1 MEFYKRVL
9 KLHHFRNL
17 GRKSP
22 TELLLNSSFE
32 KHGGLV
38 ILVGENNVGKS
49 NVLEAL
55 TIFNDADI
63 KLCSEEDYFKNH
75 KKDTLLSLEEETIL
89 DRKITGFSC
98 VDLKIQTKEV
108 NKGLKELSKTL
119 ISYPFEKHV
128 EALGEQ
134 CNNSVYI
141 PTNNNDYS
149 KICTLVSNFINL
161 ITSYNSLGLF
171 LHFYKEKLKLS
182 EFVTEYANATNNLFF
197 KELIKHVSG
206 NSEWIKNFC
215 QCIKEIIKHNTPD
228 KKYNTDEFFVMRQH
242 KQNQLAK
249 IYSCFKKLSEGEI
262 KPKDVEYILKKLEE
276 LDKIFKTTDFTKFT
290 PKTEALLNEQ
300 SQEKLSEFVKEMI
313 EKIDEKYPINE
324 NFKQQ
329 FRTFRLNIGN
339 LKKEI
344 KNSLKNL
351 DKIGEDFERKKER
364 LIREIEN
371 DCKNQKVLK
380 FNYDVLLD
388 NIQQICKNYIASH
401 AVNDVSKDIK
411 SMMCQL
417 YLKKIDLLVNSE
429 IEQYRYNDFLE
440 SARKFLWEDI
450 KTLDEKSGVH
460 LFPKNIGEIKDKFET
475 NKEKF
480 KQSKNYSEF
489 AEYCRECNPYTAFQN
504 LKNKVQ
510 FPLSGGLSYKSYKLV
525 PTMKEYKEPKITD
538 NDFKAVLFTCIDY
551 SSLSEFDQWDWFFRN
566 SLFRKMDFHP
576 NAIWNFFGSILKDG
590 QALQIIMF
598 DKNNDLV
605 IYDSEKSF
613 NIPKKYLQ
621 EIDQELLK
629 EIRQSKHLFPIEVK
643 RKYNNNVCQFEFFKK
658 DTSHL
663 LFKVNFTE
671 ILENLAEILEYNMQ
685 LKIDSLITKEFN
697 KLLAIAEDSSQ
708 NSYQLKIHVR
718 HNNKFYDYS
727 KKSTA
732 YEIKLEIHDCRKSH
746 DHNEPII
753 LSQQSTGFQ
762 WAFNF
767 MFGFLYNVG
776 SDFSFNKNIIYVMD
790 EPATHLSV
798 PARKEFRRFLKEYA
812 HKNHV
817 TFVLATHDPFLVD
830 TDHLDEIRIVEKE
843 TEGSVIKNHFN
854 YPLNNA
860 GKDSDALD
868 KIKRSLGVGQ
878 HVFHNP
884 QKHRII
890 FVEGITDYC
899 YLSAFK
905 LYFNEREYKDNP
917 IPFTFLP
924 ISGLKN
930 NPNDMEET
938 IKKLCKLDNHPI
950 VLTDD
955 DRKCVFN
962 QKATSERFKKANE
975 EMHDPI
981 RILQLSKCDENF
993 KQIED
998 CFSANDRKKYAKNKQ
1013 MELAMAF
1020 KTRLLYGE
1028 KDDVVSEETKKNFL
1042 KLFEWIKKECNNPTI
1057 KKEYIKFDY
1066 NTPRIIIERILMF
1079 KKMCLSLIAISGV
1092 CVGAKDLDFKLD
1104 YRATG
1109 GKLMGKMT
1117 DSSLL
1122 SITSMNDEPVVI
1134 KNLIVNRGNSC
1145 EATKKV
1151 EPKLGDKFKKEKLF
1165 DHELKYSQ
1173 QIFYRLDCKP
1183 NQLLEVKIIT
1193 DKGEYYHKFSK

>member
-17 GRKSP
+17 GKNSP

-38 ILVGENNVGKS
+38 VLVGENNVGKS

-55 TIFNDADI
+55 TIFNDADV
-63 KLCSEEDYFKNH
+63 KLCSEEYYFKNH
-75 KKDTLLSLEEETIL
+75 KKDTLLSLEEEAIL
-89 DRKITGFSC
+89 DHKITGFSC
-98 VDLKIQTKEV
+98 MDLKIQTEEIGE
-108 NKGLKELSKTL
+108 GLKELSKTL

-149 KICTLVSNFINL
+149 NICTLVSDFINL

-171 LHFYKEKLKLS
+171 LDFYKEKLKLS
-182 EFVTEYANATNNLFF
+182 ELVTEYANATNNMLF

-206 NSEWIKNFC
+206 NSEGIKNFC
-215 QCIKEIIKHNTPD
+215 QCIKEIIKRNTPD
-228 KKYNTDEFFVMRQH
+228 KKYNTDEFFIMGQH
-242 KQNQLAK
+242 KQNQLEK

-262 KPKDVEYILKKLEE
+262 KPQNEDILKKLKS
-276 LDKIFKTTDFTKFT
+276 LDEIFKTTDFNTKFT
-290 PKTEALLNEQ
+290 PKTEI
-300 SQEKLSEFVKEMI
+300 KDITKE
-313 EKIDEKYPINE
+313 IDEKYPINE
-324 NFKQQ
+324 KFKQQ
-329 FRTFRLNIGN
+329 FRTFQLNIGN
-339 LKKEI
+339 LKKKI
-344 KNSLKNL
+344 KNSLKYLEKTREN
-351 DKIGEDFERKKER
+351 FERKKER

-411 SMMCQL
+411 SMMCQF
-417 YLKKIDLLVNSE
+417 YLKQIDLLLNSE
-429 IEQYRYNDFLE
+429 IKQYRYSDFFE
-440 SARKFLWEDI
+440 SARKSLWENI
-450 KTLDEKSGVH
+450 KTLDEKSGTR
-460 LFPKNIGEIKDKFET
+460 LFPKNPKEIKEKFED

-480 KQSKNYSEF
+480 KQSKNHYEF

-510 FPLSGGLSYKSYKLV
+510 FPLSGGLSYKFDKLV
-525 PTMKEYKEPKITD
+525 PTIKEYKELKITD
-538 NDFKAVLFTCIDY
+538 NDLKTALFTCIDY
-551 SSLSEFDQWDWFFRN
+551 SSPSEFDQSDWFFRN
-566 SLFRKMDFHP
+566 SLFRKMGFHP
-576 NAIWNFFGSILKDG
+576 NTIWNFFGRILKDG

-605 IYDSEKSF
+605 IYDFEKSF

-629 EIRQSKHLFPIEVK
+629 EIRQSEFPFNIEAK
-643 RKYNNNVCQFEFFKK
+643 GECDNNVCQFEFFKK

-671 ILENLAEILEYNMQ
+671 ILENIAEILEYNMQ
-685 LKIDSLITKEFN
+685 LKIDSLIAKEFN
-697 KLLAIAEDSSQ
+697 KLLAIAEDSPQ
-708 NSYQLKIHVR
+708 DSYQLKIHVR

-727 KKSTA
+727 KEYTA
-732 YEIKLEIHDCRKSH
+732 YEIKLEVYDCRKSH
-746 DHNEPII
+746 DQNEPII

-817 TFVLATHDPFLVD
+817 TFVVATHDPFLVD

-843 TEGSVIKNHFN
+843 TEGSAIKNSFN

-860 GKDSDALD
+860 SKDSDALYQ
-868 KIKRSLGVGQ
+868 IKRSLGVGQ

-905 LYFNEREYKDNP
+905 LYFNKREFKDNP

-938 IKKLCKLDNHPI
+938 IQKLCELDNNPI

-962 QKATSERFKKANE
+962 QQATSERFKRANE

-981 RILQLSKCDENF
+981 TILQLSDCDRHF

-1020 KTRLLYGE
+1020 KTRLLYGGEDAVE
-1028 KDDVVSEETKKNFL
+1028 KQTKRNFL
-1042 KLFEWIKKECNNPTI
+1042 KLFKWV
-1057 KKEYIKFDY
+1057 
-1066 NTPRIIIERILMF
+1066 
-1079 KKMCLSLIAISGV
+1079 AW
-1092 CVGAKDLDFKLD
+1092 
-1104 YRATG
+1104 ATN
-1109 GKLMGKMT
+1109 L
-1117 DSSLL
+1117 
-1122 SITSMNDEPVVI
+1122 I
-1134 KNLIVNRGNSC
+1134 KN
-1145 EATKKV
+1145 
-1151 EPKLGDKFKKEKLF
+1151 
-1165 DHELKYSQ
+1165 
-1173 QIFYRLDCKP
+1173 
-1183 NQLLEVKIIT
+1183 
-1193 DKGEYYHKFSK
+1193 

>member
-1 MEFYKRVL
+1 
-9 KLHHFRNL
+9 
-17 GRKSP
+17 
-22 TELLLNSSFE
+22 
-32 KHGGLV
+32 
-38 ILVGENNVGKS
+38 
-49 NVLEAL
+49 
-55 TIFNDADI
+55 
-63 KLCSEEDYFKNH
+63 
-75 KKDTLLSLEEETIL
+75 
-89 DRKITGFSC
+89 
-98 VDLKIQTKEV
+98 
-108 NKGLKELSKTL
+108 
-119 ISYPFEKHV
+119 
-128 EALGEQ
+128 
-134 CNNSVYI
+134 
-141 PTNNNDYS
+141 
-149 KICTLVSNFINL
+149 
-161 ITSYNSLGLF
+161 
-171 LHFYKEKLKLS
+171 
-182 EFVTEYANATNNLFF
+182 
-197 KELIKHVSG
+197 
-206 NSEWIKNFC
+206 
-215 QCIKEIIKHNTPD
+215 
-228 KKYNTDEFFVMRQH
+228 
-242 KQNQLAK
+242 
-249 IYSCFKKLSEGEI
+249 
-262 KPKDVEYILKKLEE
+262 
-276 LDKIFKTTDFTKFT
+276 
-290 PKTEALLNEQ
+290 
-300 SQEKLSEFVKEMI
+300 
-313 EKIDEKYPINE
+313 
-324 NFKQQ
+324 
-329 FRTFRLNIGN
+329 
-339 LKKEI
+339 
-344 KNSLKNL
+344 
-351 DKIGEDFERKKER
+351 
-364 LIREIEN
+364 
-371 DCKNQKVLK
+371 
-380 FNYDVLLD
+380 
-388 NIQQICKNYIASH
+388 
-401 AVNDVSKDIK
+401 

-429 IEQYRYNDFLE
+429 IEQYRYNDFLK

-450 KTLDEKSGVH
+450 KTLDEKSGVR
-460 LFPKNIGEIKDKFET
+460 LFPKNIDEIKDKFEA
-475 NKEKF
+475 NKEKV
-480 KQSKNYSEF
+480 KQSKNYFEF

-551 SSLSEFDQWDWFFRN
+551 SSPSEFDQWDWFFRN
-566 SLFRKMDFHP
+566 SLFRKMGFHP
-576 NAIWNFFGSILKDG
+576 NTIWNFFGSILKDG

-605 IYDSEKSF
+605 IYDFEKSF

-621 EIDQELLK
+621 ERDQESLK
-629 EIRQSKHLFPIEVK
+629 EIRQSEFPFNIEAK
-643 RKYNNNVCQFEFFKK
+643 GECDNNVCQFEFFKK

-697 KLLAIAEDSSQ
+697 KLLAIAQDSPQ
-708 NSYQLKIHVR
+708 DSYQLKIRVR

-732 YEIKLEIHDCRKSH
+732 YEIKLEVYDCRKS
-746 DHNEPII
+746 DNQKPII

-776 SDFSFNKNIIYVMD
+776 SDFSLNKNIIYVMD

-884 QKHRII
+884 QKHRIV

-905 LYFNEREYKDNP
+905 LYFNEREFKDNP

-930 NPNDMEET
+930 DSNGMKET
-938 IKKLCKLDNHPI
+938 IKKLCELDNHPI

-981 RILQLSKCDENF
+981 TILQLSKCDENF
-993 KQIED
+993 KQIEY

-1020 KTRLLYGE
+1020 KTRLLYGGE
-1028 KDDVVSEETKKNFL
+1028 DDAVSEETKKNFL
-1042 KLFEWIKKECNNPTI
+1042 CLFEWIKK
-1057 KKEYIKFDY
+1057 
-1066 NTPRIIIERILMF
+1066 R
-1079 KKMCLSLIAISGV
+1079 V
-1092 CVGAKDLDFKLD
+1092 
-1104 YRATG
+1104 
-1109 GKLMGKMT
+1109 
-1117 DSSLL
+1117 
-1122 SITSMNDEPVVI
+1122 
-1134 KNLIVNRGNSC
+1134 
-1145 EATKKV
+1145 
-1151 EPKLGDKFKKEKLF
+1151 
-1165 DHELKYSQ
+1165 
-1173 QIFYRLDCKP
+1173 
-1183 NQLLEVKIIT
+1183 
-1193 DKGEYYHKFSK
+1193 

>member
-9 KLHHFRNL
+9 KLHQFRNL
-17 GRKSP
+17 DKNSP
-22 TELLLNSSFE
+22 TELLLNSSFGE
-32 KHGGLV
+32 IKHGELV
-38 ILVGENNVGKS
+38 VLVGENNVGKS

-55 TIFNDADI
+55 KIFNDADV

-75 KKDTLLSLEEETIL
+75 EKDSLLSLEEETIL
-89 DRKITGFSC
+89 DHKITDFSC
-98 VDLKIQTKEV
+98 VDLKIQSKEV
-108 NKGLKELSKTL
+108 NKGLKELSKIL
-119 ISYPFEKHV
+119 ISYPFCV
-128 EALGEQ
+128 FIGG
-134 CNNSVYI
+134 
-141 PTNNNDYS
+141 
-149 KICTLVSNFINL
+149 FINL
-161 ITSYNSLGLF
+161 IMSYGVLDSF
-171 LHFYKEKLKLS
+171 LKSYKEKLKLS
-182 EFVTEYANATNNLFF
+182 TFSTRQANNLLF
-197 KELIKHVSG
+197 KKLIKHLSG
-206 NSEWIKNFC
+206 NNQLVKNFC
-215 QCIKEIIKHNTPD
+215 QYIREIIE
-228 KKYNTDEFFVMRQH
+228 YNAPNKEYKPNHFFIMGKNR
-242 KQNQLAK
+242 QNQLAET
-249 IYSCFKKLSEGEI
+249 YSRFKELSENEI
-262 KPKDVEYILKKLEE
+262 KNKKDVKYISNKIKS
-276 LDKIFKTTDFTKFT
+276 LDEIFKTTDFTKFT
-290 PKTEALLNEQ
+290 LETE
-300 SQEKLSEFVKEMI
+300 VKDIIKE
-313 EKIDEKYPINE
+313 IDEKYPINE
-324 NFKQQ
+324 NFKKQ
-329 FRTFRLNIGN
+329 FEEFESNVKHLN
-339 LKKEI
+339 EMR
-344 KNSLKNL
+344 KNF
-351 DKIGEDFERKKER
+351 GRKKER

-460 LFPKNIGEIKDKFET
+460 LFPKNLKEIKEKFET

-480 KQSKNYSEF
+480 KQSKNYYEF

-510 FPLSGGLSYKSYKLV
+510 FPLSGGLSYKFDKLV
-525 PTMKEYKEPKITD
+525 PTIKEYKELKITD
-538 NDFKAVLFTCIDY
+538 NDLKTALFTCIDY
-551 SSLSEFDQWDWFFRN
+551 SSPSEFDQSDWFFRN
-566 SLFRKMDFHP
+566 SLFRKMGFHP
-576 NAIWNFFGSILKDG
+576 NTIWNFFGRILKDG

-605 IYDSEKSF
+605 IYDFEKSF

-629 EIRQSKHLFPIEVK
+629 EIRQSEFPFNIEAK
-643 RKYNNNVCQFEFFKK
+643 GECDNNVCQFEFFKK

-671 ILENLAEILEYNMQ
+671 ILENIAEILEYNMQ
-685 LKIDSLITKEFN
+685 LKIDSLIAKEFN
-697 KLLAIAEDSSQ
+697 KLLAIAEDSPQ
-708 NSYQLKIHVR
+708 DSYQLKIHVR

-727 KKSTA
+727 KEYTA
-732 YEIKLEIHDCRKSH
+732 YEIKLEVYDCRKSH
-746 DHNEPII
+746 DQNEPII

-817 TFVLATHDPFLVD
+817 TFVVATHDPFLVD

-843 TEGSVIKNHFN
+843 TEGSAIKNSFN

-860 GKDSDALD
+860 SKDSDALYQ
-868 KIKRSLGVGQ
+868 IKRSLGVGQ

-905 LYFNEREYKDNP
+905 LYFNKREFKDNP

-938 IKKLCKLDNHPI
+938 IQKLCELDNNPI

-962 QKATSERFKKANE
+962 QQATSERFKRANE

-981 RILQLSKCDENF
+981 TILQLSDCDRHF

-1020 KTRLLYGE
+1020 KTRLLYGGEDAVE
-1028 KDDVVSEETKKNFL
+1028 KQTKRNFL
-1042 KLFEWIKKECNNPTI
+1042 KLFKWV
-1057 KKEYIKFDY
+1057 
-1066 NTPRIIIERILMF
+1066 
-1079 KKMCLSLIAISGV
+1079 AW
-1092 CVGAKDLDFKLD
+1092 
-1104 YRATG
+1104 ATN
-1109 GKLMGKMT
+1109 L
-1117 DSSLL
+1117 
-1122 SITSMNDEPVVI
+1122 I
-1134 KNLIVNRGNSC
+1134 KN
-1145 EATKKV
+1145 
-1151 EPKLGDKFKKEKLF
+1151 
-1165 DHELKYSQ
+1165 
-1173 QIFYRLDCKP
+1173 
-1183 NQLLEVKIIT
+1183 
-1193 DKGEYYHKFSK
+1193 

>member
-1 MEFYKRVL
+1 MEFYERVL
-9 KLHHFRNL
+9 KLHQFRNL
-17 GRKSP
+17 GRNSP
-22 TELLLNSSFE
+22 AKLLLNSSFE

-55 TIFNDADI
+55 IIFNDADV
-63 KLCSEEDYFKNH
+63 KLCSENDCFKDH
-75 KKDTLLSLEEETIL
+75 EKGSLLSLEEEAIL
-89 DRKITGFSC
+89 DHKITGFSC
-98 VDLKIQTKEV
+98 VDLKIQSKEV
-108 NKGLKELSKTL
+108 NKGLKELSKIL
-119 ISYPFEKHV
+119 ISYPFEKHA

-134 CNNSVYI
+134 CSNFVSI

-149 KICTLVSNFINL
+149 NICTLVSNFINL

-171 LHFYKEKLKLS
+171 LHFYKEKLELS
-182 EFVTEYANATNNLFF
+182 DLVTEYANATNNLFF

-215 QCIKEIIKHNTPD
+215 QCIKEIIKCNTPD
-228 KKYNTDEFFVMRQH
+228 KKYNTDEFFVMGQH

-262 KPKDVEYILKKLEE
+262 KPQ
-276 LDKIFKTTDFTKFT
+276 
-290 PKTEALLNEQ
+290 NEQ
-300 SQEKLSEFVKEMI
+300 SQEIPSELIKDIIKE
-313 EKIDEKYPINE
+313 IDEKYPINE

-329 FRTFRLNIGN
+329 FRTFRLNIIG

-344 KNSLKNL
+344 KNSLKYL
-351 DKIGEDFERKKER
+351 EKTREDFERKKER

-401 AVNDVSKDIK
+401 VVSDESKDMK
-411 SMMCQL
+411 YMMCQF
-417 YLKKIDLLVNSE
+417 YLDKIDLLFNSE
-429 IEQYRYNDFLE
+429 IEQYRYSDFLE

-480 KQSKNYSEF
+480 KQSKNYSEL
-489 AEYCRECNPYTAFQN
+489 AEYCQECNPYTAFQN
-504 LKNKVQ
+504 LRNKVQ

-551 SSLSEFDQWDWFFRN
+551 SSSSEFSQWDWFFRN
-566 SLFRKMDFHP
+566 SLFRKMDFNP
-576 NAIWNFFGSILKDG
+576 NTIWKTFGIILNYKNFDQKNLKYE
-590 QALQIIMF
+590 QALEIMF
-598 DKNNDLV
+598 DKNNDLE
-605 IYDSEKSF
+605 IYSIYNKLF

-621 EIDQELLK
+621 EIDQESLK
-629 EIRQSKHLFPIEVK
+629 EIRQSEFPFNIEAK
-643 RKYNNNVCQFEFFKK
+643 GECDNNVCQFEFFKK

-663 LFKVNFTE
+663 LFKVSFTE

-697 KLLAIAEDSSQ
+697 RLLAIAEDSPQ
-708 NSYQLKIHVR
+708 DSYQLKIHVR
-718 HNNKFYDYS
+718 HNNKLSEEKEY
-727 KKSTA
+727 TA
-732 YEIKLEIHDCRKSH
+732 YEIKLEVYDCRKSH

-798 PARKEFRRFLKEYA
+798 PARKEFRKFLKEYA

-843 TEGSVIKNHFN
+843 TEGSVIKNSFN

-860 GKDSDALD
+860 SKDSDALD

-905 LYFNEREYKDNP
+905 LYFNKHNPQFKDNP

-930 NPNDMEET
+930 NPNDMKET
-938 IKKLCKLDNHPI
+938 IQKLCELDNNPI

-955 DRKCVFN
+955 DIKDGSDPQRAK
-962 QKATSERFKKANE
+962 SEQFKNANE

-981 RILQLSKCDENF
+981 TILQLSDCDRYF

-998 CFSANDRKKYAKNKQ
+998 CFSANDREKYAKNKR

-1020 KTRLLYGE
+1020 KTRLLYGG
-1028 KDDVVSEETKKNFL
+1028 KDDVMSEETKKNFL
-1042 KLFEWIKKECNNPTI
+1042 CLFEWIKK
-1057 KKEYIKFDY
+1057 
-1066 NTPRIIIERILMF
+1066 R
-1079 KKMCLSLIAISGV
+1079 V
-1092 CVGAKDLDFKLD
+1092 
-1104 YRATG
+1104 
-1109 GKLMGKMT
+1109 
-1117 DSSLL
+1117 
-1122 SITSMNDEPVVI
+1122 
-1134 KNLIVNRGNSC
+1134 
-1145 EATKKV
+1145 
-1151 EPKLGDKFKKEKLF
+1151 
-1165 DHELKYSQ
+1165 Q
-1173 QIFYRLDCKP
+1173 
-1183 NQLLEVKIIT
+1183 
-1193 DKGEYYHKFSK
+1193 

>member
-22 TELLLNSSFE
+22 AKLLLNSSFDE

-55 TIFNDADI
+55 TIFNDADV
-63 KLCSEEDYFKNH
+63 KLCSEEDYFKDH
-75 KKDTLLSLEEETIL
+75 EKDSLLSLEEETSL
-89 DRKITGFSC
+89 DHKITGFSC
-98 VDLKIQTKEV
+98 MDLKIQTEEIGE
-108 NKGLKELSKTL
+108 GLKELSKTL
-119 ISYPFEKHV
+119 IVYPFCV
-128 EALGEQ
+128 FVGG
-134 CNNSVYI
+134 
-141 PTNNNDYS
+141 
-149 KICTLVSNFINL
+149 FINL
-161 ITSYNSLGLF
+161 IMSYGTLDSF
-171 LHFYKEKLKLS
+171 LKSYKEKLKLS
-182 EFVTEYANATNNLFF
+182 AFSTKQANNLLF
-197 KELIKHVSG
+197 KKLIKHLSG
-206 NSEWIKNFC
+206 NNQLVKNFC
-215 QCIKEIIKHNTPD
+215 QCIREIIE
-228 KKYNTDEFFVMRQH
+228 YNAPNNKEYKPNQFFIMGKG
-242 KQNQLAK
+242 KQKQLSE
-249 IYSCFKKLSEGEI
+249 IYSRLKRLNERKIE
-262 KPKDVEYILKKLEE
+262 PKDVKSVLKDMPQKVKT
-276 LDKIFKTTDFTKFT
+276 LDEIFRTTDFDEKFA
-290 PKTEALLNEQ
+290 PKIKVLQNEQ
-300 SQEKLSEFVKEMI
+300 SQERLSNFIKDIIKE
-313 EKIDEKYPINE
+313 IDKKYPINE
-324 NFKQQ
+324 NFKKQ
-329 FRTFRLNIGN
+329 FEEFESNVKHLNET
-339 LKKEI
+339 KK
-344 KNSLKNL
+344 
-351 DKIGEDFERKKER
+351 DFERKKER

-371 DCKNQKVLK
+371 DCKNQKTLK

-388 NIQQICKNYIASH
+388 NIQQICEKYIASH
-401 AVNDVSKDIK
+401 VVSDESKDMK
-411 SMMCQL
+411 YMMCQF
-417 YLKKIDLLVNSE
+417 YLEKIDLLFNSE
-429 IEQYRYNDFLE
+429 IEQYRYSNLFE
-440 SARKFLWEDI
+440 SARKSLWENI
-450 KTLDEKSGVH
+450 KILDNESGTRV
-460 LFPKNIGEIKDKFET
+460 FPKNIGEIKYKFED

-504 LKNKVQ
+504 LRNKVQ

-538 NDFKAVLFTCIDY
+538 NDLKTALFTCIDY
-551 SSLSEFDQWDWFFRN
+551 SSPSEFNQSDWFFRG
-566 SLFRKMDFHP
+566 SLFRKMDFYP
-576 NAIWNFFGSILKDG
+576 NTIWNFFGSILKDG

-629 EIRQSKHLFPIEVK
+629 EIRQSEFPFNIEAK
-643 RKYNNNVCQFEFFKK
+643 GEYNNNVWQLEFFNDK
-658 DTSHL
+658 SSL
-663 LFKVNFTE
+663 LFEVNFTE
-671 ILENLAEILEYNMQ
+671 ILENLAEIMEYNMQ
-685 LKIDSLITKEFN
+685 LKINSLITKEFN
-697 KLLAIAEDSSQ
+697 ELLAIAEDSPQ
-708 NSYQLKIHVR
+708 DSYQLKIHVR

-767 MFGFLYNVG
+767 MFGFLYYVG
-776 SDFSFNKNIIYVMD
+776 SNFSFNKNIIYVMD

-798 PARKEFRRFLKEYA
+798 PARREFRRFLKEYA

-843 TEGSVIKNHFN
+843 TEGSAIKNHFN

-860 GKDSDALD
+860 IKDSDALD

-905 LYFNEREYKDNP
+905 LYFNKHNPQFKDNP
-917 IPFTFLP
+917 FYFTFLP

-938 IKKLCKLDNHPI
+938 IKKLCELDNHPI

-962 QKATSERFKKANE
+962 QKATSERFKKANK
-975 EMHDPI
+975 DFGNPI
-981 RILQLSKCDENF
+981 TILQLSDCDRYF

-998 CFSANDRKKYAKNKQ
+998 CFSANDREKYAKNKR

-1020 KTRLLYGE
+1020 KTRLLYGG
-1028 KDDVVSEETKKNFL
+1028 KDDVMSEETKKNFL
-1042 KLFEWIKKECNNPTI
+1042 CLFEWIKK
-1057 KKEYIKFDY
+1057 
-1066 NTPRIIIERILMF
+1066 R
-1079 KKMCLSLIAISGV
+1079 V
-1092 CVGAKDLDFKLD
+1092 
-1104 YRATG
+1104 
-1109 GKLMGKMT
+1109 
-1117 DSSLL
+1117 
-1122 SITSMNDEPVVI
+1122 
-1134 KNLIVNRGNSC
+1134 
-1145 EATKKV
+1145 
-1151 EPKLGDKFKKEKLF
+1151 
-1165 DHELKYSQ
+1165 Q
-1173 QIFYRLDCKP
+1173 
-1183 NQLLEVKIIT
+1183 
-1193 DKGEYYHKFSK
+1193 

>member
-1 MEFYKRVL
+1 MKFYKRVL
-9 KLHHFRNL
+9 KLHQFRNF

-22 TELLLNSSFE
+22 TELLLNSSFDE

-38 ILVGENNVGKS
+38 VLVGENNVGKS

-55 TIFNDADI
+55 KIFNDADI
-63 KLCSEEDYFKNH
+63 KLCGEGEEDYFKDH
-75 KKDTLLSLEEETIL
+75 EKDSLLSLEEEISL
-89 DRKITGFSC
+89 DHKITGFSC
-98 VDLKIQTKEV
+98 VDLKIQSKEV
-108 NKGLKELSKTL
+108 NKGLKKLSKTL

-128 EALGEQ
+128 KALGEQ
-134 CNNSVYI
+134 CNNIVSI
-141 PTNNNDYS
+141 PINNDNYS
-149 KICTLVSNFINL
+149 NIRTLVSNFINL

-182 EFVTEYANATNNLFF
+182 ELVTKYADATNNLLF

-206 NSEWIKNFC
+206 NSEGIKNFC

-329 FRTFRLNIGN
+329 FRTFRSNIIS

-351 DKIGEDFERKKER
+351 DKIREGFKLKKESW
-364 LIREIEN
+364 IKEIGN
-371 DCKNQKVLK
+371 DCENQKTLDP
-380 FNYDVLLD
+380 NYDVLLD
-388 NIQQICKNYIASH
+388 NIEQICKKYIASH
-401 AVNDVSKDIK
+401 AVNDASKDIK
-411 SMMCQL
+411 SMMCQF
-417 YLKKIDLLVNSE
+417 YLKQIDLLSNSE
-429 IEQYRYNDFLE
+429 IVRHKYSIFYE

-450 KTLDEKSGVH
+450 KTLDEESGVH

-504 LKNKVQ
+504 LRNKVQ

-538 NDFKAVLFTCIDY
+538 NDLKTALFTCIDY
-551 SSLSEFDQWDWFFRN
+551 SSPSEFNQSDWFFRN

-576 NAIWNFFGSILKDG
+576 NAIWNFFGRILKDG
-590 QALQIIMF
+590 QALEIIIF

-605 IYDSEKSF
+605 IYNSEKSF

-621 EIDQELLK
+621 EIDQESLK
-629 EIRQSKHLFPIEVK
+629 EIRQSEFPFNIEAK
-643 RKYNNNVCQFEFFKK
+643 GECDNNVCQLEFFNNK
-658 DTSHL
+658 SSL

-685 LKIDSLITKEFN
+685 LKIDSSITKEFN
-697 KLLAIAEDSSQ
+697 RLLAIAEDSPQ
-708 NSYQLKIHVR
+708 DSYQLKIHVR
-718 HNNKFYDYS
+718 HNNKLSEEKEY
-727 KKSTA
+727 TA
-732 YEIKLEIHDCRKSH
+732 YEIKLEIHDCRKS
-746 DHNEPII
+746 DNQNEPII

-767 MFGFLYNVG
+767 MFGFLYNWG
-776 SDFSFNKNIIYVMD
+776 SHFSLNKNIIYIMD

-798 PARKEFRRFLKEYA
+798 PSRKEFRRFLKEYA

-817 TFVLATHDPFLVD
+817 TFVVATHDPFLVD

-843 TEGSVIKNHFN
+843 TEDSVIKNHFN

-905 LYFNEREYKDNP
+905 LYLCYKEYKDNP

-930 NPNDMEET
+930 NPNDMKET
-938 IKKLCKLDNHPI
+938 IKKLCELDNHPI

-955 DRKCVFN
+955 DRKCIFN
-962 QKATSERFKKANE
+962 QKATSERFKRANE

-981 RILQLSKCDENF
+981 TILQLSDCDRHF

-1020 KTRLLYGE
+1020 KTRLLYGGE
-1028 KDDVVSEETKKNFL
+1028 DDAVSEETKKNFL
-1042 KLFEWIKKECNNPTI
+1042 YLFEWIKK
-1057 KKEYIKFDY
+1057 
-1066 NTPRIIIERILMF
+1066 R
-1079 KKMCLSLIAISGV
+1079 V
-1092 CVGAKDLDFKLD
+1092 
-1104 YRATG
+1104 
-1109 GKLMGKMT
+1109 
-1117 DSSLL
+1117 
-1122 SITSMNDEPVVI
+1122 
-1134 KNLIVNRGNSC
+1134 
-1145 EATKKV
+1145 
-1151 EPKLGDKFKKEKLF
+1151 
-1165 DHELKYSQ
+1165 
-1173 QIFYRLDCKP
+1173 
-1183 NQLLEVKIIT
+1183 
-1193 DKGEYYHKFSK
+1193 